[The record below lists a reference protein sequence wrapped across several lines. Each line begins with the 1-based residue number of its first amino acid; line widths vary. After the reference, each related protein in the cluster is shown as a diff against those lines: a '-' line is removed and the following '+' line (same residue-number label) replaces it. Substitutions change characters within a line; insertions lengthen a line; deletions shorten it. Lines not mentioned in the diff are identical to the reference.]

1 VNVARGATGTGYRL
15 VRRPVPTR
23 GTPPLLDEQ
32 QRSVVAHPG
41 GPLLVLAG
49 PGTGKTTTIVE
60 AVVDRIS
67 RGVDP
72 EKILVLTFSRKAAE
86 ELRERITGRLGAT
99 LRHPPALT
107 FHSYAF
113 ALVRREYARTGE
125 LPPRLMSGPEQ
136 LHEVREL
143 LAGEAED
150 LLGSWPEPL
159 RPALRTRGFAD
170 ELRALLSRAAERGIG
185 PRELARLGHKNGR
198 DDWVA
203 AAGFL
208 DRYDARMVLDQ
219 FPAHDY
225 SELVQV
231 ATSLLADPK
240 VRERQRAEHEVIFVD
255 EYQDTDPAQEALLRA
270 LAGDGRDLIAVGDPD
285 QSIYGF
291 RGADVRNILRFSSRF
306 RTASGA
312 EAPVV
317 ALRTC
322 RRSGEVLLEA
332 TRDVARRLPA
342 VPGAGHH
349 RDLTSADGADPGEIR
364 KLVAAT
370 ATQEAGL
377 IADVLRRAHLL
388 DGVPWSRMAVL
399 VRSASRQ
406 VPVLRR
412 ALIAAGVPVVVAGD
426 ETPLKDER
434 GVVPLL
440 ALLKAAVH
448 PQAIGE
454 EAAAELLTGPVGGVD
469 ALGLRRLVRALR
481 EIDHATGERRRGG
494 TPLADALRDPRELT
508 LVAPEVREPVDRVVA
523 VLTAART
530 RAAEGGTAEDVLWT
544 IWKESGLAE
553 RWLATSAA
561 GGARGAAADRDL
573 DAVVALFDAVAKFV
587 DRLPYAGPEVFL
599 ETVDGQEI
607 PGDSLAEQAP
617 TADAVRILTAHR
629 SKGLEW
635 DVVIVAGLQEGV
647 WPDLRLRGSLLGAD
661 ELVDAA
667 SGVASSPEAITSKL
681 LDEERRLFYVAATRA
696 RRRLYLTAVG
706 GDDAEE
712 RPSRFLTEL
721 APKTEP
727 ELAAEGL
734 RWLALPALVA
744 DLRSVVTD
752 RSRPDELR
760 RTAAARLAR
769 LASAG
774 VRGAHPDE
782 WYALTR
788 SSDDRPVVTEDEVV
802 RVSPSQVEQFTK
814 CGLRWLLEAAVG
826 ARRPDV
832 VNQLG
837 SVIHAVAALAATDDA
852 LDETA
857 LGRKLDEIWNEL
869 DFGGRWYGEK
879 QRQVADEMVHKF
891 LDWHR
896 ANPREL
902 VAVEEGFAATVGQV
916 RITGRVDRV
925 ESDAEGRG
933 VIVDLKTGSA
943 GPKPDELDRHP
954 QLGVYQLAVLLN
966 AFEKHGIVEPGGAE
980 LVQIGKKALKAEVRV
995 QRQRPL
1001 NEDDEPDWARNL
1013 VDTVARGMSGAVFE
1027 ARVNDGC
1034 RTCPVASCCP
1044 VHEKGAHVTD

>member
-1 VNVARGATGTGYRL
+1 MRARPSA
-15 VRRPVPTR
+15 PV
-23 GTPPLLDEQ
+23 LDDR
-32 QRSVVAHPG
+32 QRQVVEHPG

-60 AVVDRIS
+60 AVVDRIER

-86 ELRERITGRLGAT
+86 ELRERIAGRLGAT
-99 LRHPPALT
+99 LRHPLALT

-113 ALVRREYARTGE
+113 ALVRREYARSGE

-143 LAGEAED
+143 LAGEAHD
-150 LLGSWPEPL
+150 NAAAWPEPL
-159 RPALRTRGFAD
+159 RPALATRGFAD
-170 ELRALLSRAAERGIG
+170 ELRALLSRAAERGLG
-185 PRELARLGHKNGR
+185 PADLARLGRAHGR

-203 AAGFL
+203 AGGFL
-208 DRYDARMVLDQ
+208 RRYDARFVLDPV
-219 FPAHDY
+219 PAHDY

-231 ATSLLADPK
+231 AGGMLADPEI
-240 VRERQRAEHEVIFVD
+240 RARQRSEHEVVFVD

-291 RGADVRNILRFSSRF
+291 RGTDVRNILQFPSRF
-306 RTASGA
+306 PAAGGRD
-312 EAPVV
+312 APIV

-322 RRSGEVLLEA
+322 RRSGAVLLEA
-332 TRDVARRLPA
+332 TRGVARRLPA

-349 RDLTSADGADPGEIR
+349 RNLDAVDGTEPGEIR
-364 KLVAAT
+364 KLIAAT

-377 IADVLRRAHLL
+377 VADVLRRAHLL

-399 VRSASRQ
+399 VRSAARQ
-406 VPVLRR
+406 VPVVRR

-440 ALLKAAVH
+440 ALLKAAVR
-448 PQAIGE
+448 PGE
-454 EAAAELLTGPVGGVD
+454 ITEESASDLLTGPVGGSD

-481 EIDHATGERRRGG
+481 EIDQAAGHRGG
-494 TPLADALRDPRELT
+494 TPLADALRDPRVLA
-508 LVAPEVREPVDRVVA
+508 LVSAEVREPVDRIVA
-523 VLTAART
+523 VLEAARG

-544 IWKESGLAE
+544 IWQSSGLAD
-553 RWLATSAA
+553 RWPSTSSA
-561 GGARGAAADRDL
+561 GGTRGAAADRDL
-573 DAVVALFDAVAKFV
+573 DAVVALFDAVARFV

-599 ETVDGQEI
+599 ETLDGQEI

-617 TADAVRILTAHR
+617 TGDAVRILTAHR

-661 ELVDAA
+661 DLVDASA
-667 SGVASSPEAITSKL
+667 GVATGPEAITSKL
-681 LDEERRLFYVAATRA
+681 LDEERRLFYVACTRA
-696 RRRLYLTAVG
+696 KRKLILTAVG

-727 ELAAEGL
+727 ELAADGL

-752 RSRPDELR
+752 PARPEPLR

-769 LASAG
+769 LAAAG

-788 SSDDRPVVTEDEVV
+788 TSDDRPVVTDDEIV

-857 LGRKLDEIWNEL
+857 LGRKLDEIWSEL

-879 QRQVADEMVHKF
+879 QRQVADEMVRKF
-891 LDWHR
+891 LAWHR
-896 ANPREL
+896 TNPRKL

-925 ESDAEGRG
+925 ESDDDGRG
-933 VIVDLKTGSA
+933 VVVDLKTGASM
-943 GPKPDELDRHP
+943 PKADDLDRHP

-966 AFEKHGIVEPGGAE
+966 AFEKHGLVEPGGAE
-980 LVQIGKKALKAEVRV
+980 LVQVGKKALKAEVRI

-1001 NEDDEPDWARNL
+1001 GDDDDPKWAERL